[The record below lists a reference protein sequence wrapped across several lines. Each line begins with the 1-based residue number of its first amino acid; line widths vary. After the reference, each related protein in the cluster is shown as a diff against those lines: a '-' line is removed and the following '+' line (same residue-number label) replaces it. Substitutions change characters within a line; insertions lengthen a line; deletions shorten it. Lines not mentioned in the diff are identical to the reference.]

1 MCVKCVSNV
10 CQMCVKCVSKIIINL
25 KLILRFTSVLSV
37 LKKSMDCYQPL
48 LLLSFN
54 QQKSLTF
61 L

>member
-1 MCVKCVSNV
+1 MCAKCA
-10 CQMCVKCVSKIIINL
+10 SKITI

-37 LKKSMDCYQPL
+37 FKKSMNCYQPL
-48 LLLSFN
+48 LLLSLK

>member
-1 MCVKCVSNV
+1 
-10 CQMCVKCVSKIIINL
+10 MCVKCVSKITINL

-37 LKKSMDCYQPL
+37 LKKSMRLLKPL
-48 LLLSFN
+48 LPLSFN

>member
-1 MCVKCVSNV
+1 
-10 CQMCVKCVSKIIINL
+10 MCVKCVSKIIINL

-37 LKKSMDCYQPL
+37 LKKSMNCYQPL
-48 LLLSFN
+48 LLLSFE